1 MRDPVLASLALIIE
15 CCVQAGLASQQR
27 RFHWDK
33 RKRAYV
39 QLQSGEQV
47 KAGKRMRVE
56 SGALVAG
63 KAQPSGMYQ
72 RWSRATQLRVAAPG
86 DLEDP
91 SAKPHANLADRYTCL
106 WINLGCVGCMLA
118 MQSLIKHQG
127 GGGLL
132 CHACVLRGVH
142 CMRLPLVLGSAVML
156 GGGFSLCE
164 FHGAERGCLKQ
175 VLEGRAR
182 VEEPSQ
188 GREAKHPGAK

>member
-1 MRDPVLASLALIIE
+1 M
-15 CCVQAGLASQQR
+15 ASQQR

-91 SAKPHANLADRYTCL
+91 SAKPHASLADRCACCVSAGHT
-106 WINLGCVGCMLA
+106 GCTVVR
-118 MQSLIKHQG
+118 QG
-127 GGGLL
+127 VSIS
-132 CHACVLRGVH
+132 ARWYVAQT
-142 CMRLPLVLGSAVML
+142 CMRACGKCIAHASVASWCSFCAGRTTPKCAA
-156 GGGFSLCE
+156 
-164 FHGAERGCLKQ
+164 AERGWL
-175 VLEGRAR
+175 
-182 VEEPSQ
+182 
-188 GREAKHPGAK
+188 GAGS

>member
-1 MRDPVLASLALIIE
+1 MHACSLQGCIWSLLCCETGSAWGRVRGLMLASPALIIE
-15 CCVQAGLASQQR
+15 GCVQAGLASQQR

-91 SAKPHANLADRYTCL
+91 SAKPHANLANRCAFGPTWDAWVACWRRRVLSSTRGR
-106 WINLGCVGCMLA
+106 WVAQA
-118 MQSLIKHQG
+118 M
-127 GGGLL
+127 
-132 CHACVLRGVH
+132 HACCAKCIARGYAWCLVVL
-142 CMRLPLVLGSAVML
+142 
-156 GGGFSLCE
+156 
-164 FHGAERGCLKQ
+164 
-175 VLEGRAR
+175 
-182 VEEPSQ
+182 
-188 GREAKHPGAK
+188 

>member
-1 MRDPVLASLALIIE
+1 MGVLACMRASRRRPSHVTLGAGPQHPCYVMKVQYVGLTARSGACLLALMIE
-15 CCVQAGLASQQR
+15 GCVQAGLASQQR

-91 SAKPHANLADRYTCL
+91 SAKPHANLADRCACP

-118 MQSLIKHQG
+118 TQSLIKYQG

-132 CHACVLRGVH
+132 SHACVLR
-142 CMRLPLVLGSAVML
+142 
-156 GGGFSLCE
+156 
-164 FHGAERGCLKQ
+164 
-175 VLEGRAR
+175 
-182 VEEPSQ
+182 
-188 GREAKHPGAK
+188 

>member
-1 MRDPVLASLALIIE
+1 MLLTGLHQALRHITLGAWFTNFLSHGLSSTWGCMRDLMLASLALITE
-15 CCVQAGLASQQR
+15 WRVQAGLASQQR

-91 SAKPHANLADRYTCL
+91 AAKPHANLADRCACL
-106 WINLGCVGCMLA
+106 GTDLGCLGCIWRRRALSSNRGRWVAQPCMRAALSA
-118 MQSLIKHQG
+118 
-127 GGGLL
+127 
-132 CHACVLRGVH
+132 LRGVITDVW
-142 CMRLPLVLGSAVML
+142 P
-156 GGGFSLCE
+156 
-164 FHGAERGCLKQ
+164 
-175 VLEGRAR
+175 
-182 VEEPSQ
+182 
-188 GREAKHPGAK
+188 

>member
-1 MRDPVLASLALIIE
+1 M
-15 CCVQAGLASQQR
+15 QAGLASQQR

-91 SAKPHANLADRYTCL
+91 SAKPHPNLADRCACL
-106 WINLGCVGCMLA
+106 GSCGDALVACPGEAESYLPAWV
-118 MQSLIKHQG
+118 G
-127 GGGLL
+127 GGSAM
-132 CHACVLRGVH
+132 HAC
-142 CMRLPLVLGSAVML
+142 CA
-156 GGGFSLCE
+156 
-164 FHGAERGCLKQ
+164 Q
-175 VLEGRAR
+175 
-182 VEEPSQ
+182 
-188 GREAKHPGAK
+188 

>member
-1 MRDPVLASLALIIE
+1 MLVSLALITE
-15 CCVQAGLASQQR
+15 WRVQAGLASQQR

-91 SAKPHANLADRYTCL
+91 SAKPHANLADRCATPGSTGDA
-106 WINLGCVGCMLA
+106 WA
-118 MQSLIKHQG
+118 
-127 GGGLL
+127 
-132 CHACVLRGVH
+132 ACWRRRVFSSNRGRWLVQP
-142 CMRLPLVLGSAVML
+142 CMRAALSAL
-156 GGGFSLCE
+156 
-164 FHGAERGCLKQ
+164 
-175 VLEGRAR
+175 
-182 VEEPSQ
+182 
-188 GREAKHPGAK
+188 REVVPGAWHCCDAGRRLFPL